1 MQSRRPKKRR
11 TFTLS
16 LRAQKSLF
24 PMTTTSLY
32 VSALTAA
39 LGNRT
44 TFTLYVSALPAAYM
58 KDDEYLLQKI
68 EEAKD
73 LHLEESHRCT
83 GLLALIYND
92 TDLSVHELTLE
103 YF

>member
-1 MQSRRPKKRR
+1 
-11 TFTLS
+11 
-16 LRAQKSLF
+16 
-24 PMTTTSLY
+24 
-32 VSALTAA
+32 
-39 LGNRT
+39 
-44 TFTLYVSALPAAYM
+44 M